1 MKFNYLEKIM
11 KLRNPANFTLAF
23 LILITTL
30 SGCAHQLQIKNLDT
44 YHNTSIVGL
53 ETPLRVG
60 IRATCND
67 ITGQKIV
74 HGVGGNLSK
83 YNARATTAVTGDNS
97 NVDVLATVSIL
108 SDYKGSGWNFLVNF
122 PGFLVWAP
130 AWHGYNYQLTHK
142 VVVHLSD
149 AKTGAQINS
158 LDIPVVLNVR
168 HADFNR
174 TWTELSWF
182 EWGVIAFVGGIAFIQ
197 YDESVTPLVE
207 QRAGPVIT
215 DYIAQQIACSLEAYK
230 PAVDGNSIVS
240 VLSAGADSLESKL
253 IKLNTLKE
261 KGLLSEDEYQAKR
274 NAVLDEI

>member
-1 MKFNYLEKIM
+1 M
-11 KLRNPANFTLAF
+11 KLRNPANLTLAYLM
-23 LILITTL
+23 LIATL

-44 YHNTSIVGL
+44 YHNTSMVAL

-67 ITGQKIV
+67 IAGQKIV
-74 HGVGGNLSK
+74 HGIGGNLTK
-83 YNARATTAVTGDNS
+83 YNARATTAVAGDNS
-97 NVDVLATVSIL
+97 NVDVLAAVSIL
-108 SDYKGSGWNFLVNF
+108 SDYKGSGWNFWVNF

-142 VVVHLSD
+142 VIVNLSD
-149 AKTGAQINS
+149 AKTGEQINS

-182 EWGVIAFVGGIAFIQ
+182 EWGVIAFVGGIVFIG

-230 PAVDGNSIVS
+230 PADGGNSAVS
-240 VLSAGADSLESKL
+240 MLNSGADLVEEKL
-253 IKLNTLKE
+253 IKLNFLKE
-261 KGLLSEDEYQAKR
+261 KGLLTDGEYQAKR
-274 NAVLDEI
+274 NAVLDDI